1 MKILFIDPV
10 HPLLWK
16 ALSKKNFECVEGYAL
31 SKDETQQ
38 IIGDFDG
45 IVIRSR
51 FKIDSAFLDTCKD
64 LKFIARSGSG
74 LENIDVSY
82 AQAKG
87 IHCINASEG
96 NAQAVAE
103 HALAMILSLLNNL
116 NKADAEVRK
125 GIWQRSQNRGYE
137 LYGKTVGIIGY
148 GNTGSA
154 FAKLLNG
161 FDCTVLS
168 YDKYLESFTTNWARK
183 VEMNEIFEHADILSL
198 HLPLT
203 EESTYLVEEKYISRF
218 KKPIYLINTSRG
230 KCVHTKTVLSAL
242 NDGRLSGACLDVLE
256 FEKTSFNETFFSKEL
271 NELIRSEKVI
281 LSPHIAGWTHESYQK
296 LSKVLLAKILAV
308 TDN

>member
-16 ALSKKNFECVEGYAL
+16 ALSKKKFECVEGYAL
-31 SKDETQQ
+31 SKEETQQ

-51 FKIDSAFLDTCKD
+51 FKIDSAFLDACKV

-103 HALAMILSLLNNL
+103 HALGMILSLLNNL

-125 GIWQRSQNRGYE
+125 GIWQRSENRGHE

-161 FDCTVLS
+161 FDCNVLS

-183 VEMNEIFEHADILSL
+183 VEMNEIFEQADILSL
-198 HLPLT
+198 HLPLS
-203 EESTYLVEEKYISRF
+203 EESTYLVDQKYISRF

-230 KCVHTKTVLSAL
+230 KCVHTKTVLNAL
-242 NDGRLSGACLDVLE
+242 NDGSISGACLDVLE
-256 FEKTSFNETFFSKEL
+256 FEKTSFNETFFSEEF
-271 NELIRSEKVI
+271 NELIKSEKVI
-281 LSPHIAGWTHESYQK
+281 LSPHIAGWTHESYEK

>member
-10 HPLLWK
+10 HPSLWK

-38 IIGDFDG
+38 IIVDFDG

-51 FKIDSAFLDTCKD
+51 FKIDSAFLDACKD

-125 GIWQRSQNRGYE
+125 GIWQRSENRGYE

-161 FDCTVLS
+161 FDCNVLS

-203 EESTYLVEEKYISRF
+203 EESTYLVEQKYISRF

-256 FEKTSFNETFFSKEL
+256 FEKTSFNETFFSEEF
-271 NELIRSEKVI
+271 NELIKSDKVI

>member
-51 FKIDSAFLDTCKD
+51 FKIDSTFLDACKD

-103 HALAMILSLLNNL
+103 HALGMILSLLNNL

-125 GIWQRSQNRGYE
+125 GIWQRSENRGYE

-198 HLPLT
+198 HIPLT
-203 EESTYLVEEKYISRF
+203 EESTYLVEQKYISRF

-256 FEKTSFNETFFSKEL
+256 FEKTSFNETFFSEEF
-271 NELIRSEKVI
+271 NELIKSEKVI

>member
-16 ALSKKNFECVEGYAL
+16 ALSKKNFECLEGYAL

-51 FKIDSAFLDTCKD
+51 FKIDRAFLDACKD

-87 IHCINASEG
+87 IQCINASEG

-103 HALAMILSLLNNL
+103 HALGMILSLLNNL

-125 GIWQRSQNRGYE
+125 GIWQRSENRGHE

-198 HLPLT
+198 HLPLS
-203 EESTYLVEEKYISRF
+203 EESTYLVEQKYINRF

-256 FEKTSFNETFFSKEL
+256 FEKTSFNETFFSEDFD
-271 NELIRSEKVI
+271 ELIKSEKVI
-281 LSPHIAGWTHESYQK
+281 LSPHIAGWTHESYEK

>member
-38 IIGDFDG
+38 IIGNFDG

-51 FKIDSAFLDTCKD
+51 FKIDSAFIDACKD

-82 AQAKG
+82 AQEKG

-103 HALAMILSLLNNL
+103 HALGMILSLLNNL

-125 GIWQRSQNRGYE
+125 GIWQRSENRGYE

-203 EESTYLVEEKYISRF
+203 EESTYLVEQKYINRF

-256 FEKTSFNETFFSKEL
+256 FEKTSFNETFLSEEF
-271 NELIRSEKVI
+271 NELVKSEKVI

-296 LSKVLLAKILAV
+296 LSKVLLAKILAI